1 MTRPKDLSMDDL
13 MLNMDE
19 VTRALCEGADFV
31 LVLCEDED
39 PINETDE
46 REDAP

>member
-1 MTRPKDLSMDDL
+1 MTPRKDLSMDDL

-19 VTRALCEGADFV
+19 VTRALCEEADIV

-39 PINETDE
+39 PPVETE
-46 REDAP
+46 EGA

>member
-1 MTRPKDLSMDDL
+1 MTPPKDLSMDDL

-19 VTRALCEGADFV
+19 VTRALCEETDFV

-39 PINETDE
+39 PTVEIE
-46 REDAP
+46 EDL

>member
-1 MTRPKDLSMDDL
+1 MTPPKNLNMDDL

-19 VTRALCEGADFV
+19 VTRALCEEADIV

-39 PINETDE
+39 HIVETE
-46 REDAP
+46 EEG

>member
-1 MTRPKDLSMDDL
+1 MTPPKDLSMDDL

-19 VTRALCEGADFV
+19 VTRALCEQADVV

-39 PINETDE
+39 PTVEIEE
-46 REDAP
+46 EP